1 MANLY
6 QDYLSLGAGGIGLSG
21 HKNRYSSSVCI
32 ANWVEDATLERPQ
45 PVFKR
50 GKAFLDMDVPFQ
62 ASTTTAATYRA
73 PGPTETAAASHQHQL
88 RREVKHRATGAAR
101 DSILPVHMSAPN
113 TMHDH
118 YLSMT
123 QLAFAEPT
131 PYKRTINTYAAGK
144 PTAVK
149 ELVVQELVDT
159 YRHRT
164 YAAPHSPTRATQARE
179 AFKEIEDKSASM
191 STTRLFYDPDTAA
204 DAKVLTKGRI
214 GA

>member
-62 ASTTTAATYRA
+62 ASTTTAATYRWDMPRDVRVRVTHDRDETRRGPPSLHFGRNKRTSRARRA

-149 ELVVQELVDT
+149 GE
-159 YRHRT
+159 
-164 YAAPHSPTRATQARE
+164 TRCR
-179 AFKEIEDKSASM
+179 S
-191 STTRLFYDPDTAA
+191 
-204 DAKVLTKGRI
+204 
-214 GA
+214 